1 MTITQEKRPRQILLV
16 DDEAGFADL
25 LRDLLEM
32 DGYVVTVANDG
43 VEGLEKLNT
52 FIPDAIISDIV
63 MPRMNG
69 FEMFR
74 QLKASPKTATIP
86 FLFISGF
93 QDQRVLDEARKI
105 GVFGI
110 LQKPIDVEQIEYRLR
125 ELLKSRP

>member
-1 MTITQEKRPRQILLV
+1 MTQEKRARKILLV
-16 DDEAGFADL
+16 DDEAGFAEL

-32 DGYVVTVANDG
+32 DGYEVAVASDG
-43 VEGLEKLNT
+43 VEGIEKLQT
-52 FIPDAIISDIV
+52 FEPDVIISDVV

-74 QLKASPKTATIP
+74 QIKTTPKTSTIP

-93 QDQRVLDEARKI
+93 QDQRVLEEARKI

-110 LQKPIDVEQIEYRLR
+110 LQKPIDVEQVEYRLK
-125 ELLKSRP
+125 ELTRQRT

>member
-1 MTITQEKRPRQILLV
+1 MAQEKKVRKILLV
-16 DDEAGFADL
+16 DDEAGFAEL

-32 DGYVVTVANDG
+32 DGYEVTVAGDG
-43 VEGLEKLNT
+43 VEAIEKLESLT
-52 FIPDAIISDIV
+52 PDVIISDVV

-74 QLKASPKTATIP
+74 QIKNSPKTSSIP

-110 LQKPIDVEQIEYRLR
+110 LQKPIDVEQVEYRLK
-125 ELLKSRP
+125 ELMRQKN

>member
-1 MTITQEKRPRQILLV
+1 MAQEKKAQKILLV
-16 DDEAGFADL
+16 DDEAGFAEL

-32 DGYVVTVANDG
+32 DGYEVTVAVDG
-43 VEGLEKLNT
+43 VEAIDKLET
-52 FIPDAIISDIV
+52 FTPDVIISDVI

-74 QLKASPKTATIP
+74 QIKNSPKTSSIP

-110 LQKPIDVEQIEYRLR
+110 LQKPIDVEQVEYRLK
-125 ELLKSRP
+125 ELTRHKT

>member
-1 MTITQEKRPRQILLV
+1 MAQEKKVRKILLV
-16 DDEAGFADL
+16 DDEAGFAEL

-32 DGYVVTVANDG
+32 DGYEVTVAGDG
-43 VEGLEKLNT
+43 VEAIEKLET
-52 FIPDAIISDIV
+52 LTPDVIISDVV

-74 QLKASPKTATIP
+74 QIKTTPKTSSIP

-110 LQKPIDVEQIEYRLR
+110 LQKPIDVEQVEYRLK
-125 ELLKSRP
+125 ELMRQKN